1 LVVSKHVLI
10 TGGAGF
16 VGSRLADELL
26 LHGYKVRAYDNLSS
40 QVHGLEQ
47 ERPGYLNPE
56 VELVLDREGV
66 AQARAM
72 AARLSGIFCDA
83 IYSSPMERAQE
94 TARVIAEALN
104 MDYQTNEGLNEID
117 YGEWTGKTFRALDA
131 LPEWRRYNSCRE
143 TAQIPA
149 GEGMIGLRRR
159 LHQTLE
165 QLRSVHRGLV
175 VLVSHADCIRAIGA
189 QYSGA
194 SLDTFQKF
202 EVLPA
207 SVSVILVE
215 DWGSKLLRWNDTGQG
230 IATVS
235 NPSH

>member
-1 LVVSKHVLI
+1 MTTFVMIRHAYFDGLGI
-10 TGGAGF
+10 CIAGRQP
-16 VGSRLADELL
+16 G
-26 LHGYKVRAYDNLSS
+26 
-40 QVHGLEQ
+40 VH
-47 ERPGYLNPE
+47 LNQ
-56 VELVLDREGV
+56 EGV

-117 YGEWTGKTFRALDA
+117 YGEWTGKTFRELDA

-165 QLRSVHRGLV
+165 QLRSVHGGLV

-207 SVSVILVE
+207 SVNVILVE
-215 DWGSKLLRWNDTGQG
+215 NWGSKLLRWNDTGQV

-235 NPSH
+235 NSPH